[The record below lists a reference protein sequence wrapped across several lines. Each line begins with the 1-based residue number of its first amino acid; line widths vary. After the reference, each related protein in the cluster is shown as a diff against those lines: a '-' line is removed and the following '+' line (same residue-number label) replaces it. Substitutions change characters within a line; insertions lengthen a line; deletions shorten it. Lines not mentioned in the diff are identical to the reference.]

1 MSAFVFIL
9 RKQLKNIIRGLAKKP
24 LALIGYILIGALM
37 LGFLVVVMIMPS
49 GLIQSLPSD
58 ILVSII
64 TLLLLIAMY
73 FGIRQGIE
81 RGSSYFRFSDVN
93 FVFTAPIN
101 PWRVL
106 LFGFVKNMGAS
117 LLAVFFMIF
126 QIPNIKN
133 YFVLADYGVV
143 SILIAVLLYTVITPI
158 LGMMVYTFSSK
169 SSQNR
174 TIAKRIIDALAVV
187 LILFFSISLI
197 GKDSLLQG
205 FISFF
210 SSKFFSYIPV
220 LGQVRT
226 IAQAAIYGIDYMF
239 FVSILI
245 LVAIIGAFFAVL
257 YNSNL
262 DFYEDVLAA
271 TEAQELKIKAKREG
285 RDTSLHKRK
294 TRKVKGG
301 FSSYGAKAIFEK
313 HLLEYRKTSFFLFFD
328 TTTFF
333 IILAGIGFKFMM
345 TQIKPSI
352 FMTLF
357 FSAYMLFFFVV
368 QGKWP
373 LELEKPYIF
382 LIPESNGRKVL
393 YATLTENIK
402 NLFDGTLLFI
412 VAYFLYETT
421 IPVVLLCIVNYVL
434 YGAVY
439 IYSDIVSRRL
449 FSSVH
454 SKVFQVFVKLFV
466 VAFVISPGIIIM
478 VIVQSITQNEL
489 YSAIIIALWNIFV
502 VICFFLAS
510 VGIFKNMET
519 D

>member
-205 FISFF
+205 FISVF
-210 SSKFFSYIPV
+210 SSKFFSYIPI

-271 TEAQELKIKAKREG
+271 TESQELK
-285 RDTSLHKRK
+285 
-294 TRKVKGG
+294 
-301 FSSYGAKAIFEK
+301 
-313 HLLEYRKTSFFLFFD
+313 
-328 TTTFF
+328 
-333 IILAGIGFKFMM
+333 
-345 TQIKPSI
+345 
-352 FMTLF
+352 
-357 FSAYMLFFFVV
+357 
-368 QGKWP
+368 
-373 LELEKPYIF
+373 
-382 LIPESNGRKVL
+382 N
-393 YATLTENIK
+393 
-402 NLFDGTLLFI
+402 
-412 VAYFLYETT
+412 
-421 IPVVLLCIVNYVL
+421 
-434 YGAVY
+434 
-439 IYSDIVSRRL
+439 
-449 FSSVH
+449 
-454 SKVFQVFVKLFV
+454 
-466 VAFVISPGIIIM
+466 
-478 VIVQSITQNEL
+478 
-489 YSAIIIALWNIFV
+489 
-502 VICFFLAS
+502 
-510 VGIFKNMET
+510 
-519 D
+519 